1 MKMNFEIDDYNA
13 LHEALQSLSRA
24 LTEECV
30 PEDTVFSSKL
40 VASELVSN
48 VLQHGGGHARFCV
61 VREGDMIRMS
71 VKSRLS
77 FCPPEKSV
85 CSEVDAERGRGLFLV
100 DEYCETRTYSER
112 DGICVVI
119 KIRK

>member
-1 MKMNFEIDDYNA
+1 MDFEIDDYNA
-13 LHEALQSLSRA
+13 LHEALQKLSRA
-24 LTEECV
+24 LDQRRV
-30 PEDTVFSSKL
+30 PEDAVFSSKL

-61 VREGDMIRMS
+61 ALKGNTIRMS
-71 VKSRLS
+71 VKSDLS

-85 CSEVDAERGRGLFLV
+85 CSEVDSERGRGLFLV
-100 DEYCETRTYSER
+100 DEYCETRTYSEE

-119 KIRK
+119 KIGE